1 VDAAW
6 KSTGIR
12 WIAGETL
19 KQLHKSAGVLVLLAL
34 LAPLAAAQQPRIF
47 REGGSWVQET
57 TGSLGAARN
66 LRVKVDV
73 GSVRISGGS
82 DQGITYKVR
91 TIACTSSEN
100 DARRQFESYKISAN
114 LRGDTAW
121 ITGDWQGGRPKK
133 FSGEFVITVP
143 RDLVAA
149 RVETEGGSVNAKGFS
164 GRLDGQSGGGSIQ
177 LDEIGGAVTA
187 ETGGGT
193 IDVGSV
199 GSELT
204 LHTGGG
210 SINIRSAKG
219 KIVAESG
226 GGNVVLVSGLQGAIL
241 ETGGGSIQVKQ
252 CSGRVKATTGGGSI
266 DLGDIAGPAEIET
279 GGGSIRLGWAK
290 GFVRAETG
298 GGSIEL
304 NGVPGARAET
314 SAGGIT
320 AKFMASTGD
329 VSDSVLE
336 TSAGDI
342 NVYLATDLAITVR
355 ASIDLANGH
364 NIRSDFNDIR
374 INSEGG
380 EYGPRTIT
388 AEGRINGGGP
398 VLKVRTTTGDI
409 NFRRASR

>member
-1 VDAAW
+1 M
-6 KSTGIR
+6 
-12 WIAGETL
+12 
-19 KQLHKSAGVLVLLAL
+19 LLAL
-34 LAPLAAAQQPRIF
+34 LAPLAEAQQSRIF

-73 GSVRISGGS
+73 GSVRITGGS
-82 DQGITYKVR
+82 EQGITYKVR
-91 TIACTSSEN
+91 TIACTSSE
-100 DARRQFESYKISAN
+100 DSARRQFESYKINAN

-133 FSGEFVITVP
+133 FSGEFVVSVP
-143 RDLVAA
+143 RDMVAV
-149 RVETEGGSVNAKGFS
+149 RVETEGGSVSTKGIA
-164 GRLDGQSGGGSIQ
+164 GRLDTQSGGGSIQ
-177 LDEIGGAVTA
+177 LDDIGGTVTA
-187 ETGGGT
+187 ETGGGS

-199 GSELT
+199 GSELS

-210 SINIRSAKG
+210 SIAIRSAKG

-226 GGNVVLVSGLQGAIL
+226 GGSVVLLSGLQGAML

-252 CSGRVKATTGGGSI
+252 CSGHVKATTGGGSI

-279 GGGSIRLGWAK
+279 GGGSIKLGWAK

-304 NGVPGARAET
+304 NGVPAARAET
-314 SAGGIT
+314 GAGGIV
-320 AKFMASTGD
+320 AKFVSSSGER
-329 VSDSVLE
+329 SDSVLE

-342 NVYLATDLAITVR
+342 TVYLATDLAITVR

-364 NIRSDFNDIR
+364 NIRSDFTDIR
-374 INSEGG
+374 VSAEGG
-380 EYGPRTIT
+380 DYGPRTIT
-388 AEGRINGGGP
+388 AEGRLNGGGP

-409 NFRRASR
+409 TFRRASR